1 MAPRIDQAEVVAI
14 TENGR
19 RVGWWVPDGKPSR
32 LEVEIEPDDEL
43 EDDGGSEVVL
53 TTVTE
58 SDGPRWH
65 TLWTSSH
72 LGLQEFL
79 GEIE

>member
-1 MAPRIDQAEVVAI
+1 VWAGGCR
-14 TENGR
+14 TESHP
-19 RVGWWVPDGKPSR
+19 VS
-32 LEVEIEPDDEL
+32 EVEIEPDDKL

-72 LGLQEFL
+72 LGLREFL

>member
-1 MAPRIDQAEVVAI
+1 VWAG
-14 TENGR
+14 GR
-19 RVGWWVPDGKPSR
+19 RTASHPVS
-32 LEVEIEPDDEL
+32 EVEIEPDDEL

-72 LGLQEFL
+72 LGLRSSWGRVNRHAHSTLF
-79 GEIE
+79 